1 MQAPIDNLAQSGL
14 LVSGLAGG
22 GYRAIDAATLRAL
35 AAESPICADT
45 HIAAAQ
51 QQAEQYLLCC
61 QRQSAGYNSFLNQ
74 FLQEYSLSSDEG
86 IALMALAEALLRIP
100 DSRTAERLIRDKLIG
115 LDWLE
120 HIGRSPSL
128 LVNTLTWGLL
138 LTGKYLNIGAASTS
152 AISELLLK
160 KLRVM
165 GEPVIHAV
173 LAQALLLM
181 GRNFVL
187 AETIEAALRHTK
199 KAPNQHAP
207 LYSFDMLGESAVS
220 LDDADFYYREY
231 AHAIEKI
238 GREKSCNRLTR
249 DQMVASSPHTSHCV
263 SVKLSALHPRFEL
276 SQASRLFDELLPKVK
291 SLALLAK
298 RFDIGLTLD
307 AETCACTEIT
317 LAILSRLAT
326 DADLNNWQGLGVCIQ
341 AYQTR
346 AQALINRCITMAKT
360 SRRVLAMRLVKG
372 AYWDSEIKWAQQ
384 QGLATYPVYTH
395 KCDTDSSYL
404 ICAEMLLQAS
414 ATSDGLIYPQ
424 FASHNALTL
433 AAVIKRAN
441 NLNLDYTAFECQ
453 RLHGM
458 GEALYQELTADGI
471 TSRVYAP
478 VGRPKT
484 LLAYLVRRMLENGAN
499 SSFVKQQYQPNISL
513 SDLLA
518 SPVVESSDFAVK
530 KIDQHQLPIPK
541 NIYQPLRVNSN
552 GTDLWT
558 QSARNKWQRQ
568 LQQETVWQMVMPKQK
583 ATAITAKVTNPAN
596 TNEVLALLPLH
607 DSKQLKCRLNTLRQD
622 NTEWS
627 YDLSLRLQTT
637 EKLAQI
643 LEAEKQAL
651 ALLCV
656 RECGKTLAD
665 SLDEI
670 REAVDF
676 CHYYGSQA
684 AALSSGQS
692 IEPKARGIIVCISP
706 WNFPL
711 AIFIGQ
717 IIAALLAGNR
727 VLAKP
732 SSCSSLI
739 ASFVASLLWRAG
751 FSESVFQLV
760 LCSGRC
766 LAPLLADKEI
776 SGVLFTG
783 SSVSAQHI
791 WPLLLQNK
799 NRLPL
804 FIAETGG
811 QNAMIVDATAL
822 LEQVTLD
829 ILRSSFNSAGQRC
842 SALRILYVQEDIFDQ
857 LIEKLI
863 GAMAELRLGDPSD
876 LETDIGPVIDAVSL
890 KKLHQHCD
898 FLESKNVP
906 AQLIFRCELPDDLP
920 SGHYF
925 APSLYEIPAQS
936 ILAAEVFGP
945 ILHVVRYSE
954 IELATVIAAVNN
966 SGYGLTLGIHS
977 RIESTQNYICA
988 RARVGNIYINRHQV
1002 GAVVGC
1008 QPFGGMGLSG
1018 TGPKA
1023 GGANYLPALVHW
1035 QGESITAP
1043 SFFNKLI
1050 LQLPALS
1057 LPLEPNIDSSIVVTS
1072 AAERLEALENFVCQ
1086 LKTDVQ
1092 VLARDNRA
1100 AALFIHHISDLQRQ
1114 ALVLLLEPT
1123 ELPALVGER
1132 NQLRYLARG
1141 HLLLICRDSLLLG
1154 EWWLQLLAAL
1164 VAGNRVELWV
1174 PALSEA
1180 IVATGLK
1187 LMQQSGFNQECW
1199 RVRILTESQ
1208 SNVFTLASSG
1218 VIDAIIEHPD
1228 GGQSVN
1234 AAIQLYQQER
1244 LVPIL
1249 ADHFGPHYLAR
1260 FCVEQVISTDTSAFG
1275 GNIELLNRH

>member
-1 MQAPIDNLAQSGL
+1 
-14 LVSGLAGG
+14 
-22 GYRAIDAATLRAL
+22 
-35 AAESPICADT
+35 
-45 HIAAAQ
+45 
-51 QQAEQYLLCC
+51 
-61 QRQSAGYNSFLNQ
+61 
-74 FLQEYSLSSDEG
+74 
-86 IALMALAEALLRIP
+86 MALAEALLRIP

-120 HIGRSPSL
+120 HNGRSTSL

-138 LTGKYLNIGAASTS
+138 LTGKYLTIGAASTS
-152 AISELLLK
+152 ADSESLVK

-199 KAPNQHAP
+199 KATNQHVP

-231 AHAIEKI
+231 AHAIETI
-238 GREKSCNRLTR
+238 GRQKSSNRLTR
-249 DQMVASSPHTSHCV
+249 DHIVVPSPHTSHSV

-276 SQASRLFDELLPKVK
+276 SQASRLLDELLPKVK
-291 SLALLAK
+291 NLALLAK

-317 LAILSRLAT
+317 LAILSRLAI

-346 AQALINRCITMAKT
+346 AQALINRCISMAKT
-360 SRRVLAMRLVKG
+360 SRRGLAVRLVKG

-384 QGLATYPVYTH
+384 QGLATYPVYTN

-433 AAVIKRAN
+433 AAVIKYAN
-441 NLNLDYTAFECQ
+441 SLNLDYTAFECQ

-458 GEALYQELTADGI
+458 GEALYQELTADGL

-499 SSFVKQQYQPNISL
+499 SSFVKQQYQPNICL

-518 SPVVESSDFAVK
+518 NPVVKNSERAVE
-530 KIDQHQLPIPK
+530 KIHQHPLPMPK

-558 QSARNKWQRQ
+558 QSARSKWQRR
-568 LQQETVWQMVMPKQK
+568 LQQETIWPVVVPKQT
-583 ATAITAKVTNPAN
+583 ATVLTATVTNPAN
-596 TNEVLALLPLH
+596 TNEVLAHLPLH
-607 DSKQLKCRLNTLRQD
+607 DNEQLKCCLNTLRQD
-622 NTEWS
+622 NTQWQC
-627 YDLSLRLQTT
+627 DLSLRLQTT
-637 EKLAQI
+637 AKLAQI

-676 CHYYGSQA
+676 CYYYGTQA
-684 AALSSGQS
+684 TALSSGKS
-692 IEPKARGIIVCISP
+692 IQPKARGIIVCISP

-732 SSCSSLI
+732 SSCSSLT
-739 ASFVASLLWRAG
+739 ASFVASLLRRAG
-751 FSESVFQLV
+751 FNESVFQLV
-760 LCSGRC
+760 LCPGRC
-766 LAPLLADKEI
+766 LAPLLADQEI

-783 SSVSAQHI
+783 SSASAQHI
-791 WPLLLQNK
+791 WPQLLQYK

-811 QNAMIVDATAL
+811 QNAMIVDASAL

-842 SALRILYVQEDIFDQ
+842 SALRILYVQDDICDE

-876 LETDIGPVIDAVSL
+876 LQTDIGPVIDAVSL
-890 KKLHQHCD
+890 KKLHQHCE
-898 FLESKNVP
+898 FLESKNAS
-906 AQLIFRCELPDDLP
+906 AQLLFRCDLPDDLP

-925 APSLYEIPAQS
+925 APCLYEIPAQS

-954 IELATVIAAVNN
+954 IELPKVIAAINN

-988 RARVGNIYINRHQV
+988 RARIGNIYINRHQV

-1035 QGESITAP
+1035 QGKSITAP
-1043 SFFNKLI
+1043 SFSNKLI
-1050 LQLPALS
+1050 LQLQPLS
-1057 LPLEPNIDSSIVVTS
+1057 LPLEPNIDSSIAVISV
-1072 AAERLEALENFVCQ
+1072 AERLDALEKFVCQ

-1114 ALVLLLEPT
+1114 ALALLLEPT
-1123 ELPALVGER
+1123 ELPTLVGER

-1164 VAGNRVELWV
+1164 VAGNRVDLWV
-1174 PALSEA
+1174 PVLSEA
-1180 IVATGLK
+1180 IVVTGLK

-1208 SNVFTLASSG
+1208 SNVFTLSYSG
-1218 VIDAIIEHPD
+1218 VIDAVIEHPD
-1228 GGQSVN
+1228 SGQSVST
-1234 AAIQLYQQER
+1234 AIQLHQQER
-1244 LVPIL
+1244 LVPLL

-1275 GNIELLNRH
+1275 GNIELLNRGPSTDS